1 MQSSNPPG
9 PSFDELPYRRLL
21 DAATEVL
28 IALLDLEGRI
38 AYINGASRWLL
49 GYAPEEMLMRH
60 FREFIPSEELDKATE
75 RFERAKGG
83 RPHFRYV
90 ASVRRKDGGLAH
102 LRFDATPLLGSAGAV
117 EGIVAVGHQLDD
129 ETVSE
134 ALEGEVERA
143 SLEGQL
149 VERLPAI
156 SYVAEPGAEGRW
168 RYVSPQIE
176 ELLGYSRE
184 EWLAD
189 PHMWA
194 RCIHPDDRARVLE
207 EEERDTALSTDPNPG
222 EAGTAGTEYR
232 MVARDG
238 RVVWVRDEAVLRTD
252 PDGSP
257 RYDGMLTDVTERKR
271 FESRL
276 QFFADHDALTGV
288 FNRRRFLEEF
298 TNEILRLQRR
308 SHPVS
313 LLMLDLD
320 HLKKVNDSLGHAVGD
335 ALIRGAAEILTERV
349 RETDTVGRL
358 GGDEFAVILRGATG
372 AHAARVAK
380 ELVAAIRERAQ
391 AVTGGTIPATASAG
405 VASLRPG
412 IDSPDDTLAAAD
424 RAMYEAKRKGGD
436 RAETYSPDVASS

>member
-9 PSFDELPYRRLL
+9 PPFDELPYRRLI

-49 GYAPEEMLMRH
+49 GYAPEEMLARH
-60 FREFIPSEELDKATE
+60 FREFIPSEELAKATE
-75 RFERAKGG
+75 RFEKARTG

-117 EGIVAVGHQLDD
+117 EGIVLVGHQLDD

-134 ALEGEVERA
+134 APEGEIERE

-176 ELLGYSRE
+176 GLLGYSRE

-189 PHMWA
+189 PRMWA

-207 EEERDTALSTDPNPG
+207 EEERN
-222 EAGTAGTEYR
+222 AGTGGTEYR
-232 MVARDG
+232 MVSRDG
-238 RVVWVRDEAVLRTD
+238 RVVWVRDEAVLRSD

-257 RYDGMLTDVTERKR
+257 RYDGILTDVTERKR

-276 QFFADHDALTGV
+276 QFYADHDALTGV

-308 SHPVS
+308 SHPAS

-320 HLKKVNDSLGHAVGD
+320 HLKTVNDSLGHAVGD
-335 ALIRGAAEILTERV
+335 ALIRATAEILSERV

-358 GGDEFAVILRGATG
+358 GGDEFAVILRGASG
-372 AHAARVAK
+372 AHGARVAN

-391 AVTGGTIPATASAG
+391 AVTGGRIPATASAG
-405 VASLRPG
+405 VVPLRPG

>member
-1 MQSSNPPG
+1 
-9 PSFDELPYRRLL
+9 
-21 DAATEVL
+21 
-28 IALLDLEGRI
+28 
-38 AYINGASRWLL
+38 
-49 GYAPEEMLMRH
+49 
-60 FREFIPSEELDKATE
+60 
-75 RFERAKGG
+75 
-83 RPHFRYV
+83 
-90 ASVRRKDGGLAH
+90 
-102 LRFDATPLLGSAGAV
+102 V